1 MRFCRSFWVDSVRLI
16 FAVTLLAGTTAA
28 CGSDTGSASDDA
40 STPDDDTSS
49 ADGTSPGTDVDDT
62 DANVSD
68 IVETPDAGDDS
79 GPDVEPDEDGLI
91 PSGPDPGPAPDPGA
105 LPRGYSETPPAGA
118 DADACVTGQWWAQR
132 DRESELMHPGG
143 DCTSC
148 HSSRREGPQFTIAG
162 TVMADYAEAED
173 CRGVDGPVVEIYG
186 ADGTLLQELTT
197 NSVGNFFSQVAIPA
211 DQLPYTARVIY
222 DGRVRRMLSPQT
234 SGQCNS
240 CHTSTGLNSAPGRIV
255 LP

>member
-1 MRFCRSFWVDSVRLI
+1 MMRFCRSFWVDSIRLI
-16 FAVTLLAGTTAA
+16 FTMTLIAGTTAA

-40 STPDDDTSS
+40 STPGDDTSA
-49 ADGTSPGTDVDDT
+49 ADGTTSDADVTDSDVVQTPDSSDDT
-62 DANVSD
+62 
-68 IVETPDAGDDS
+68 GF
-79 GPDVEPDEDGLI
+79 DVEPDGDGLI
-91 PSGPDPGPAPDPGA
+91 PSGPDPGPTPDPGA

-118 DADACVTGQWWAQR
+118 DPDACVTGQWWAQR

-148 HSSRREGPQFTIAG
+148 HTSRREGPRYAIAG

-197 NSVGNFFSQVAIPA
+197 NSAGNFFSLEAIPA
-211 DQLPYTARVIY
+211 EQLPYTARVIY

-234 SGQCNS
+234 TGQCNS
-240 CHTSTGLNSAPGRIV
+240 CHTATGLNSAPGRIV